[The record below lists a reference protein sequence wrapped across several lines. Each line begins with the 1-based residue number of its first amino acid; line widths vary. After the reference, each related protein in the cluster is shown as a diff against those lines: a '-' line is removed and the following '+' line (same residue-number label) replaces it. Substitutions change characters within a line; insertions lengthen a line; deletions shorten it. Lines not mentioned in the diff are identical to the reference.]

1 VRINAKYLRRKYGSG
16 NYTNFKVTLDK
27 SNRAK
32 LQELAPTG
40 AGKYGSA
47 LVNLAIEL
55 LHAMFTGRGL
65 GDVAQ
70 RMAGAV
76 GNDEQSL
83 YALAKL
89 AMNLSFQF
97 KVMADKVVGRLK
109 VIEEE

>member
-1 VRINAKYLRRKYGSG
+1 VKINAKFLRRKYGSG
-16 NYTNFKVTLDK
+16 NYTNFKVTLDE

-55 LHAMFTGRGL
+55 LYAMFTGQGL
-65 GDVAQ
+65 GNAAQ

-76 GNDEQSL
+76 GNDEGSL
-83 YALAKL
+83 YTLAKL

-97 KVMADKVVGRLK
+97 KVMADKTVGRLVVK
-109 VIEEE
+109 EE

>member
-1 VRINAKYLRRKYGSG
+1 MKINAKFLRRPYGSG

-27 SNRAK
+27 ANRER
-32 LQELAPTG
+32 LQALAPTG

-55 LHAMFTGRGL
+55 LYAFFTGQGL

-83 YALAKL
+83 YVLSKL
-89 AMNLSFQF
+89 AITLSLQF
-97 KVMADKVVGRLK
+97 KVIADKIAGRLN
-109 VIEEE
+109 VMEEG